1 MEITAQGRQLFGGHI
16 DAPCPDLRVHTNAVH
31 VSLLEKKIVTFKHF
45 TIKSKLIAGFG
56 MLSLIVVAVSG
67 LSLKALSDSTDG
79 FTSFVHG
86 INARAEVAAQIRTA
100 VDRRAIAARNLV
112 LVTTPQD
119 VAVEKADVMRAHE
132 DVQTNLKKLNDMLAS
147 ATDTS
152 EKARSLAAEINHVEA
167 SYGPVATDIVNLA
180 LTNRRDEAIVKMDNQ
195 CRPLLA
201 ALIRATDAYADYTHS
216 RQEQLIN
223 DYAAHY
229 ENERNLLIA
238 MCLIAVVL
246 AIGACVL
253 ITRSVTG
260 PMRLAIDVARTV
272 SQGDLRTRINV
283 DSNDETGKL
292 LGALRE
298 MTERLTAIVTR
309 VRDSSVN
316 IAGAARE
323 IAAGNMDL
331 SQRTEQQAASLQE
344 TASSMEELTST
355 VKQNADNAQ
364 QGSTL
369 AANAST
375 VAQKGSHVV
384 GQVVETMQEI
394 SESSTKIADITG
406 IIEGI
411 AFQTNIL
418 ALNAAVE
425 AARAGEQGRGF
436 AVVASEVR
444 SLAQRSSSAAKEI
457 KDLIANSVGKIR
469 DGSALA
475 SEAGKTMGEV
485 TVAVARVTD
494 IMAEI
499 AAASSEQS
507 RGIEQVNVAITQMDN
522 VTQQNA
528 ALVEEAA
535 AASRS
540 MEDQG
545 AQLNEVVAFFRVVEG
560 GGLGT
565 GGGGS
570 REEVVRVE
578 GGGVRATA
586 ALGAASV
593 SAASAASVASAASA
607 RRGGRVS
614 SAPAVALAGP
624 ATARVSA
631 DDGWDRF

>member
-1 MEITAQGRQLFGGHI
+1 MRTLSRFVIGE
-16 DAPCPDLRVHTNAVH
+16 N
-31 VSLLEKKIVTFKHF
+31 KIVTFKHL
-45 TIKSKLIAGFG
+45 TIKHKLIAGFG
-56 MLSLIVVAVSG
+56 MLALIVVAVSG

-79 FTSFVHG
+79 FSSFVHG
-86 INARAEVAAQIRTA
+86 INARAEMATQVRTA

-112 LVTTPQD
+112 LVTKPQD
-119 VAVEKADVMRAHE
+119 LEIEKADVMRAHE
-132 DVQTNLKKLNDMLAS
+132 DVQANLKKLNEMIAT

-152 EKARSLAAEINHVEA
+152 EKARSLVAEINRVEA

-180 LTNRRDEAIVKMDNQ
+180 LTNKRDDAIVKMDDQ

-216 RQEQLIN
+216 RQEQMIN

-229 ENERNLLIA
+229 QTQRNLLIA
-238 MCLIAVVL
+238 ISLIAIAL

-253 ITRSVTG
+253 ITRAVTG
-260 PMRLAIDVARTV
+260 PLRFAIGVARTV
-272 SQGDLRTRINV
+272 AQGDLRTRITV
-283 DSNDETGKL
+283 DGSDETSKL
-292 LGALRE
+292 LSALRE
-298 MTERLTAIVTR
+298 MNERLTAIVGR
-309 VRDSSVN
+309 VRDSSIS
-316 IAGAARE
+316 IAGAARQ

-344 TASSMEELTST
+344 TASSMEQLTST

-364 QGSTL
+364 QGSML
-369 AANAST
+369 ATNASS
-375 VAQKGSHVV
+375 VAHKGSTVV
-384 GQVVETMQEI
+384 GQVVNTMQDI
-394 SESSTKIADITG
+394 SNSSTRIADITG

-457 KDLIANSVGKIR
+457 KDLIANSVDKIR

-475 SEAGKTMGEV
+475 GEAGKTMSEV
-485 TVAVARVTD
+485 TQAVARVTD
-494 IMAEI
+494 IMSEI
-499 AAASSEQS
+499 AAASTEQS
-507 RGIEQVNVAITQMDN
+507 RGIEQVNLAITQMDN

-545 AQLNEVVAFFRVVEG
+545 ERLSEAVAFFQVLSGVGR
-560 GGLGT
+560 
-565 GGGGS
+565 
-570 REEVVRVE
+570 RWVVRLHLHLHLHLLLLLLV
-578 GGGVRATA
+578 
-586 ALGAASV
+586 
-593 SAASAASVASAASA
+593 A
-607 RRGGRVS
+607 RRRRGVNWRLLRSGGWYMRRLRWRLLLRRLRVQ
-614 SAPAVALAGP
+614 
-624 ATARVSA
+624 ARKMGGIS
-631 DDGWDRF
+631 FE

>member
-1 MEITAQGRQLFGGHI
+1 MRTLSRFVTGE
-16 DAPCPDLRVHTNAVH
+16 N
-31 VSLLEKKIVTFKHF
+31 KIVTLKHL
-45 TIKSKLIAGFG
+45 TIKNKLIAGFG
-56 MLSLIVVAVSG
+56 MLSLIVVVVCG
-67 LSLKALSDSTDG
+67 LSLKALSDSTEG
-79 FTSFVHG
+79 FSSFVRG
-86 INARAEVAAQIRTA
+86 INARAEMAMQVRTA

-112 LVTTPQD
+112 LVTKPQD
-119 VAVEKADVMRAHE
+119 IDIEKADVMRAHE
-132 DVQTNLKKLNDMLAS
+132 DVQANLKKLNEMIAT

-152 EKARSLAAEINHVEA
+152 DKARSLVAGINRVEA
-167 SYGPVATDIVNLA
+167 AYGPVATDIVNLA
-180 LTNRRDEAIVKMDNQ
+180 LNNKRDDAIVKMDEQ

-201 ALIRATDAYADYTHS
+201 ALVRATDAYADYTHG

-223 DYAAHY
+223 NYATHFQTQ
-229 ENERNLLIA
+229 RNLLIA
-238 MCLIAVVL
+238 ISLAAVAL

-253 ITRSVTG
+253 ITRAVTG
-260 PMRLAIDVARTV
+260 PLRVAIDVARTV
-272 SQGDLRTRINV
+272 AQGDLRTRIVV
-283 DSNDETGKL
+283 DGRDETSKL

-298 MTERLTAIVTR
+298 MNERLTAIVGR
-309 VRDSSVN
+309 VRDSSAS
-316 IAGAARE
+316 IAGAARQ

-344 TASSMEELTST
+344 TASSMEQLTST

-364 QGSTL
+364 QGSAL
-369 AANAST
+369 AANASS
-375 VAQKGSHVV
+375 VAQKGSAVV
-384 GQVVETMQEI
+384 GQVVNTMQDI
-394 SESSTKIADITG
+394 SDSSTKIADITG

-469 DGSALA
+469 DGSTLA
-475 SEAGKTMGEV
+475 GEAGKTMSEV
-485 TVAVARVTD
+485 THAVARVTD
-494 IMAEI
+494 IMSEI

-507 RGIEQVNVAITQMDN
+507 RGIEQVNLAITQMDN

-545 AQLNEVVAFFRVVEG
+545 QQLNEAVAFFRV
-560 GGLGT
+560 L
-565 GGGGS
+565 GGGGMG
-570 REEVVRVE
+570 VE
-578 GGGVRATA
+578 GLAARGEVPQRDVAGVPAPGRRVVKAKVA
-586 ALGAASV
+586 APVAVGAA
-593 SAASAASVASAASA
+593 A
-607 RRGGRVS
+607 
-614 SAPAVALAGP
+614 AVAGAG
-624 ATARVSA
+624 AGGIS
-631 DDGWDRF
+631 FE

>member
-1 MEITAQGRQLFGGHI
+1 MRTLSRFVTGE
-16 DAPCPDLRVHTNAVH
+16 N
-31 VSLLEKKIVTFKHF
+31 KIVTLKHL
-45 TIKSKLIAGFG
+45 TIKNKLIAGFG
-56 MLSLIVVAVSG
+56 MLSLIVVVVCG
-67 LSLKALSDSTDG
+67 LSLKALSDSTEG
-79 FTSFVHG
+79 FSSFVRG
-86 INARAEVAAQIRTA
+86 INARAEMAMQVRTA

-112 LVTTPQD
+112 LVTKPQD
-119 VAVEKADVMRAHE
+119 IDVEKADVMRAHE
-132 DVQTNLKKLNDMLAS
+132 DVQANLKKLNEMMAT

-152 EKARSLAAEINHVEA
+152 DKARSLVAEINRVEA
-167 SYGPVATDIVNLA
+167 AYGPVATGIVNLA
-180 LTNRRDEAIVKMDNQ
+180 LNNKRDDAIVKMDEQ

-201 ALIRATDAYADYTHS
+201 ALVRATDAYTDYTHG

-223 DYAAHY
+223 NYAAHFQSQ
-229 ENERNLLIA
+229 RNLLIA
-238 MCLIAVVL
+238 IGLAAVAL

-253 ITRSVTG
+253 ITRAVTG
-260 PMRLAIDVARTV
+260 PLRAAIDVARTV
-272 SQGDLRTRINV
+272 AQGDLRTRIVV
-283 DSNDETGKL
+283 DGRDETSKL

-298 MTERLTAIVTR
+298 MNERLTAIVGR
-309 VRDSSVN
+309 VRDSSTS
-316 IAGAARE
+316 IAGAARQ

-344 TASSMEELTST
+344 TASSMEQLTST

-364 QGSTL
+364 QGSAL
-369 AANAST
+369 AANASS
-375 VAQKGSHVV
+375 VAHKGSAVV
-384 GQVVETMQEI
+384 GQVVSTMQDI
-394 SESSTKIADITG
+394 SDSSTKIADITG

-475 SEAGKTMGEV
+475 GEAGKTMSEV
-485 TVAVARVTD
+485 THAVARVTD
-494 IMAEI
+494 IMSEI

-507 RGIEQVNVAITQMDN
+507 RGIEQVNLAITQMDN

-545 AQLNEVVAFFRVVEG
+545 QQLNEAVAFFRVLGVEAAG
-560 GGLGT
+560 VA
-565 GGGGS
+565 GS
-570 REEVVRVE
+570 A
-578 GGGVRATA
+578 G
-586 ALGAASV
+586 
-593 SAASAASVASAASA
+593 SAASASRREMPRRVVA
-607 RRGGRVS
+607 G
-614 SAPAVALAGP
+614 AVAPVRRVVL
-624 ATARVSA
+624 ATAAPVAPLAVGAAATAGASA
-631 DDGWDRF
+631 DDGWDKF

>member
-1 MEITAQGRQLFGGHI
+1 
-16 DAPCPDLRVHTNAVH
+16 
-31 VSLLEKKIVTFKHF
+31 
-45 TIKSKLIAGFG
+45 
-56 MLSLIVVAVSG
+56 MLSVIVVVVSG

-79 FTSFVHG
+79 FSSFVHG
-86 INARAEVAAQIRTA
+86 INARADMAVQVRTA

-112 LVTTPQD
+112 LVTKPQD
-119 VAVEKADVMRAHE
+119 LELEKADVLRAHE
-132 DVQTNLKKLNDMLAS
+132 DVQTDLKKLNDMIGS

-152 EKARSLAAEINHVEA
+152 EKARSLVAEINRVE
-167 SYGPVATDIVNLA
+167 SLYGPVATDIVNLA
-180 LTNRRDEAIVKMDNQ
+180 LTNKRDEAIVKMDEQ

-201 ALIRATDAYADYTHS
+201 ALIRSTDAYAEYTHG
-216 RQEQLIN
+216 RQEEMIN

-229 ENERNLLIA
+229 VSQRNLLLAI
-238 MCLIAVVL
+238 CLIAVAL
-246 AIGACVL
+246 AVMACVT
-253 ITRSVTG
+253 ITRAVTK
-260 PMRLAIDVARTV
+260 PLRFAIDVARTV
-272 SQGDLRTRINV
+272 SEGDLRTRITV
-283 DSNDETGKL
+283 DGSDETSKL
-292 LGALRE
+292 LRALRE
-298 MTERLTAIVTR
+298 MNERLTAIVGR
-309 VRDSSVN
+309 VRDSSN
-316 IAGAARE
+316 SIAGAARE

-369 AANAST
+369 AANASS
-375 VAQKGSHVV
+375 VAHKGSEVV
-384 GQVVETMQEI
+384 GQVVSTMHDI

-457 KDLIANSVGKIR
+457 KDLITTSVEKIR

-475 SEAGKTMGEV
+475 GEAGKTMSEV
-485 TVAVARVTD
+485 TQAVARVTD

-499 AAASSEQS
+499 AAASTEQS
-507 RGIEQVNVAITQMDN
+507 RGIEQINLAITQMDN

-535 AASRS
+535 AASKS

-545 AQLNEVVAFFRVVEG
+545 ERLNEAVAFFQIARGE
-560 GGLGT
+560 
-565 GGGGS
+565 
-570 REEVVRVE
+570 
-578 GGGVRATA
+578 A
-586 ALGAASV
+586 GAE
-593 SAASAASVASAASA
+593 VASAGGASRREAVRYAGGAGSGLAAGSGSGSASA
-607 RRGGRVS
+607 FARKVTH
-614 SAPAVALAGP
+614 ANAVPMVALAG
-624 ATARVSA
+624 ASA
-631 DDGWDRF
+631 GAGGEDGWDKF